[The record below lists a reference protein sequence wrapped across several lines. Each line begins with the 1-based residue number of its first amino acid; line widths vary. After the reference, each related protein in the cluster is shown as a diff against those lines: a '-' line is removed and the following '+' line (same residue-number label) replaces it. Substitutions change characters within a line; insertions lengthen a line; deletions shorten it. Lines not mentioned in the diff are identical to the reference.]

1 MVTFDYKKT
10 PITQIADYIIM
21 YAAKSGASDIHFD
34 PKENGL
40 MVRIRI
46 DGDLQDYTLIPPDYE
61 RNLTTRLKLL
71 ANMNI
76 TESRLPQ
83 DGAIKRQFGKLY
95 LDMRASSLP
104 TNEGEKIVIRILDY
118 SRSLQGLEHLG
129 FSHTNFEKL
138 KRMIQ
143 VPNGIILVTGATGT
157 GKSTTT
163 YSILQALNKPET
175 NIITVEDP
183 IEMNIEGMNQVQVNS
198 EIGLDFAT
206 VLRSILRQDPNIIL
220 IGEIRD
226 SETAK
231 IAVRASITGHLV
243 LSTIHTNN
251 SLSTIERL
259 LDMDVERYL
268 LSSALTG
275 IISQRL
281 AKMLCPKCK
290 IEREA
295 TPYEKKIFK
304 KVLKED
310 IEKLYDAN
318 HDGCDYCHNGYKG
331 RIAVQEVLEID
342 DEIRDALNN
351 EKLEKEDLRE
361 MVYTSNVITLLQDGL
376 EKVLE
381 GITSFDEIYRI
392 IEIDSDITED
402 YGAELTEANK
412 ERLKQEKQNKV
423 KEETNSEVTDSA
435 KAINSDDK
443 TTAVDEAATASANSQ
458 NVESIINKIDKK
470 EEKSDIIITPPMIPA
485 YTENDDYNNDANVEQ
500 SSNIN
505 STTIDIPSVQNNQ
518 NEIKNEDSNDSSF
531 LSNVNGTNNDTNE
544 NALYNTNSLAVP
556 SVPETNYTN
565 ENMNN
570 ENISESNDEPNS
582 DSTISDGTNDIET
595 PSVPESNS
603 TDENVN
609 NDNVSENNDEPNS
622 DSTIFYGTNNVE
634 VPSVPV
640 SNSTDENMNND
651 NVSESNSEPNSDSTI
666 FYGTNDIEAPSVP
679 ESNSTDENINDDNN
693 HGDEINFSPLS
704 SNENTISEPT
714 LSLLT
719 ELPQN
724 YNQMDSS
731 DQVNLQPTIST
742 INDATTPT
750 LIEGQTES
758 EPTLIENN

>member
-143 VPNGIILVTGATGT
+143 IPNGIILVTGATGT

-183 IEMNIEGMNQVQVNS
+183 IEMNIEGINQVQVNS

-226 SETAK
+226 TAK

-342 DEIRDALNN
+342 DEIRDALND

-381 GITSFDEIYRI
+381 GITSFEEIYRI

-412 ERLKQEKQNKV
+412 ERLKQEKQKKM
-423 KEETNSEVTDSA
+423 KEEINSEVTDSA
-435 KAINSDDK
+435 KSINSDDK
-443 TTAVDEAATASANSQ
+443 TSSVDDTATISTNSQ
-458 NVESIINKIDKK
+458 NVESIINKNEKN

-485 YTENDDYNNDANVEQ
+485 YTDQDNYNNEFSTEQ
-500 SSNIN
+500 PSDIN
-505 STTIDIPSVQNNQ
+505 SATIDIPSIQNSQ
-518 NEIKNEDSNDSSF
+518 NEINNQENNNESSLNNSNTENSVEINSD
-531 LSNVNGTNNDTNE
+531 GNNF
-544 NALYNTNSLAVP
+544 YNTNSLEVP
-556 SVPETNYTN
+556 SIDGSISI
-565 ENMNN
+565 N
-570 ENISESNDEPNS
+570 ENINNNESSSEEN
-582 DSTISDGTNDIET
+582 ISYN
-595 PSVPESNS
+595 
-603 TDENVN
+603 
-609 NDNVSENNDEPNS
+609 
-622 DSTIFYGTNNVE
+622 TNNVE
-634 VPSVPV
+634 VS
-640 SNSTDENMNND
+640 SNQNLNFS
-651 NVSESNSEPNSDSTI
+651 
-666 FYGTNDIEAPSVP
+666 
-679 ESNSTDENINDDNN
+679 DENINNN
-693 HGDEINFSPLS
+693 ESDKINFSPLN
-704 SNENTISEPT
+704 SNGDTVSEPS

-724 YNQMDSS
+724 YNQIDNSN
-731 DQVNLQPTIST
+731 QVTLQPTIST
-742 INDATTPT
+742 INDSANPT
-750 LIEGQTES
+750 LIENTQKS

>member
-143 VPNGIILVTGATGT
+143 IPNGIILVTGATGT

-183 IEMNIEGMNQVQVNS
+183 IEMNIEGINQVQVNS

-304 KVLKED
+304 NVLKED

-342 DEIRDALNN
+342 DEIRDALND

-381 GITSFDEIYRI
+381 GTTSFEEIYRI
-392 IEIDSDITED
+392 IEIDSDITEN

-412 ERLKQEKQNKV
+412 ERLKQEKQNKI
-423 KEETNSEVTDSA
+423 KEEINSEVTDSA
-435 KAINSDDK
+435 KSINSDDK
-443 TTAVDEAATASANSQ
+443 TSSVDDTATISTNSQ
-458 NVESIINKIDKK
+458 NVESIINKNEKN
-470 EEKSDIIITPPMIPA
+470 EEKSNIIITPPMIPA
-485 YTENDDYNNDANVEQ
+485 YTDQVNYSNPSNPEQISDTNSSTINIPNIQNNFYNTNNSETNQDLN
-500 SSNIN
+500 STDKNIN
-505 STTIDIPSVQNNQ
+505 S
-518 NEIKNEDSNDSSF
+518 
-531 LSNVNGTNNDTNE
+531 
-544 NALYNTNSLAVP
+544 
-556 SVPETNYTN
+556 
-565 ENMNN
+565 NN
-570 ENISESNDEPNS
+570 ESEK
-582 DSTISDGTNDIET
+582 
-595 PSVPESNS
+595 
-603 TDENVN
+603 
-609 NDNVSENNDEPNS
+609 
-622 DSTIFYGTNNVE
+622 
-634 VPSVPV
+634 
-640 SNSTDENMNND
+640 
-651 NVSESNSEPNSDSTI
+651 
-666 FYGTNDIEAPSVP
+666 
-679 ESNSTDENINDDNN
+679 
-693 HGDEINFSPLS
+693 INFSPLNT
-704 SNENTISEPT
+704 NETSVSGPT

-719 ELPQN
+719 EVPQN
-724 YNQMDSS
+724 YNKIDNSNK
-731 DQVNLQPTIST
+731 VNLQPTIST
-742 INDATTPT
+742 INDAASPT
-750 LIEGQTES
+750 LIENQANSG
-758 EPTLIENN
+758 PTLIENN

>member
-46 DGDLQDYTLIPPDYE
+46 DGDLQDYTLIPTEYE

-95 LDMRASSLP
+95 LDMRVSSLP

-129 FSHTNFEKL
+129 FSKKNFLKI
-138 KRMIQ
+138 KRMIE

-281 AKMLCPKCK
+281 AKTLCPKCK
-290 IEREA
+290 IKRPA
-295 TPYEKKIFK
+295 TPYEKKVFS
-304 KVLKED
+304 KVLDLEV
-310 IEKLYDAN
+310 EELFDAN
-318 HDGCDYCHNGYKG
+318 HDGCDNCHGGYKG
-331 RIAVQEVLEID
+331 RTAIQEVLEID
-342 DEIRDALNN
+342 DDIRDALNN
-351 EKLEKEDLRE
+351 EDLVKEDLRR
-361 MVYTSNVITLLQDGL
+361 MVYTSNVTTLLQDGL

-381 GITSFDEIYRI
+381 GITSFEEIYRI
-392 IEIDSDITED
+392 IEIDSDTDED
-402 YGAELTEANK
+402 YGTELTEIEK
-412 ERLKQEKQNKV
+412 EERAKKSQEKE
-423 KEETNSEVTDSA
+423 KEKTSTEVANADDTTNNNENDKAVMSA
-435 KAINSDDK
+435 IESLATNQANANQANSD
-443 TTAVDEAATASANSQ
+443 Q
-458 NVESIINKIDKK
+458 VESIL
-470 EEKSDIIITPPMIPA
+470 
-485 YTENDDYNNDANVEQ
+485 
-500 SSNIN
+500 
-505 STTIDIPSVQNNQ
+505 NQ
-518 NEIKNEDSNDSSF
+518 R
-531 LSNVNGTNNDTNE
+531 
-544 NALYNTNSLAVP
+544 
-556 SVPETNYTN
+556 
-565 ENMNN
+565 
-570 ENISESNDEPNS
+570 NDEPKSPS
-582 DSTISDGTNDIET
+582 DVVII
-595 PSVPESNS
+595 PPYVPEYQDPPTPQVQNPQ
-603 TDENVN
+603 
-609 NDNVSENNDEPNS
+609 DNV
-622 DSTIFYGTNNVE
+622 
-634 VPSVPV
+634 
-640 SNSTDENMNND
+640 
-651 NVSESNSEPNSDSTI
+651 
-666 FYGTNDIEAPSVP
+666 
-679 ESNSTDENINDDNN
+679 
-693 HGDEINFSPLS
+693 
-704 SNENTISEPT
+704 PT
-714 LSLLT
+714 LSFNNISFSNISNSPSAPSNTQPTNLNSIPSQPFMQAPLT
-719 ELPQN
+719 YPTIITSTPKIIPQN
-724 YNQMDSS
+724 NSLPSLIPSS
-731 DQVNLQPTIST
+731 NAPHLVPQPNTTVSDISFSNNNAEIEKD
-742 INDATTPT
+742 IN
-750 LIEGQTES
+750 
-758 EPTLIENN
+758 